1 MKPGNIACISKNL
14 VVIVWQPFVIVKS
27 KTYTNGKPFVMSIFH
42 QVRDNYI
49 SNSFSTVQELKCF
62 CLGPDDTIM
71 EKMCLHTAT
80 LILHGI
86 HLEENCSAINSGGNK
101 C

>member
-27 KTYTNGKPFVMSIFH
+27 KTNTNGKPFVMSIFH
-42 QVRDNYI
+42 QVHDI
-49 SNSFSTVQELKCF
+49 SPILFQQCGNKKCF